1 MMRGVTR
8 RTLRLCVMAIAT
20 MVVVPVLAQDDAPT
34 GVFVIRGLRNDRGV
48 VGGGIY
54 ATRDRWTQ
62 VGGQVATCRAP
73 IHDGVAR
80 CTIRAPGPG
89 TYAFAF
95 MHDEDGDGHMNT
107 DALGLPQ
114 EGYGFG
120 NDARGT
126 LGAPSFESAS
136 YVLSTGEHL
145 ERRVTARYG
154 LGI

>member
-8 RTLRLCVMAIAT
+8 RALRICVMAIAT
-20 MVVVPVLAQDDAPT
+20 MVVVPVLAQDDVPT
-34 GVFVIRGLRNDRGV
+34 RVFVIRGLRNDRGV

-54 ATRDRWTQ
+54 ADRDVWTH
-62 VGGQVATCRAP
+62 VGGQVAVCHAP

-80 CTIRAPGPG
+80 CVIRAPGPG
-89 TYAFAF
+89 TYSFAF
-95 MHDEDGDGHMNT
+95 LHDENENGRMDT

-114 EGYGFG
+114 EGWGFG

-126 LGAPSFESAS
+126 LSAPSFESAS
-136 YVLSTGEHL
+136 YVFSTGTPI
-145 ERRVTARYG
+145 ERSLTVRYG

>member
-1 MMRGVTR
+1 MLADVFTSRSLLV
-8 RTLRLCVMAIAT
+8 LVLAASA
-20 MVVVPVLAQDDAPT
+20 VVPAHAQDAGPT
-34 GVFVIRGLRNDRGV
+34 VILVVHGLRNDRGR

-54 ATRDRWTQ
+54 ADPHVWTHD
-62 VGGQVATCRAP
+62 GGQVAVCHAP

-80 CTIRAPGPG
+80 CVIHAPAPGR
-89 TYAFAF
+89 YAFAF
-95 MHDEDGDGHMNT
+95 LHDENENGHMDT

-136 YVLSTGEHL
+136 YVLTAGPPVEYSL
-145 ERRVTARYG
+145 TARYG

>member
-1 MMRGVTR
+1 MLPLVRS
-8 RTLRLCVMAIAT
+8 LRSLL
-20 MVVVPVLAQDDAPT
+20 VPALVLATSVVSAQDAGPT
-34 GVFVIRGLRNDRGV
+34 AVFVVRGLRNDVGV

-54 ATRDRWTQ
+54 ADRNVWTRE
-62 VGGQVATCRAP
+62 GGQVAVCHAP
-73 IHDGVAR
+73 IHSGVSR
-80 CTIRAPGPG
+80 CVIHAPSPG

-95 MHDEDGDGHMNT
+95 LHDEDQDGHMDT

-126 LGAPSFESAS
+126 LSAPSFESAS
-136 YVLSTGEHL
+136 YTLSAGAPVEHTL
-145 ERRVTARYG
+145 TVRYG

>member
-1 MMRGVTR
+1 MLV
-8 RTLRLCVMAIAT
+8 LLIAAAT
-20 MVVVPVLAQDDAPT
+20 VLPAHAQDAAPSA
-34 GVFVIRGLRNDRGV
+34 VFVVRGLRSDHGF
-48 VGGGIY
+48 VGGGFY
-54 ATRDRWTQ
+54 ADRNRWTQ
-62 VGGQVATCRAP
+62 VGGQVSTCRVP

-80 CTIRAPGPG
+80 CVIRAPGPG

-114 EGYGFG
+114 EGWGFG

-126 LGAPSFESAS
+126 LGAPSFESAA
-136 YVLSTGEHL
+136 YVLTNGEPVEHAL
-145 ERRVTARYG
+145 TVRYG